1 MNYHSQ
7 SVVFIL
13 TTDLGTKQVFR
24 EISSRFP
31 TNMFKIISSPEEI
44 KNGKDIKII
53 FLEKKYSQ
61 TDSTCLKTVTLI
73 RKNLSQNIP
82 VILISYECSF
92 SKLKT
97 YLSNGLDSVLYKPLN
112 KSLVEALILKY
123 TLKLKDSEVFYEYHN
138 IKLYPN
144 LKIAYYNE
152 CKIFLTD
159 IETSIL
165 STLLPKESND
175 IFCPL
180 KTLKTSVKN
189 ELNFTLSDTY
199 LRVTISRLR
208 SKFQKV
214 SNLNIIKNKY
224 RRGYYISI

>member
-31 TNMFKIISSPEEI
+31 TNMFKIINSPGEI
-44 KNGKDIKII
+44 KKEKDIKII

-61 TDSTCLKTVTLI
+61 TDSTCLKTVSFI
-73 RKNLSQNIP
+73 RENLSQNIP
-82 VILISYECSF
+82 IVLISYECSF
-92 SKLKT
+92 SKLKMF
-97 YLSNGLDSVLYKPLN
+97 LSNGLDSVLYKPLK

-123 TLKLKDSEVFYEYHN
+123 TLKLKDSEVFYKYHN

-159 IETSIL
+159 IETSVL
-165 STLLPKESND
+165 STLLPKESSN
-175 IFCPL
+175 IFYPL
-180 KTLKTSVKN
+180 KTLKTSVRN
-189 ELNFTLSDTY
+189 DLNFTLSDTY